1 MKRQP
6 WLTVVSLLLVAVGC
20 SNPVDTESEQA
31 VLLQLDREKPDL
43 VMRVRFKSDL
53 TLDQVKEIA
62 EKRAPEFEALAGLR
76 QKYYLQDVVSGEF
89 AGLYIWD
96 SADALAEYRES
107 ELRATIGKAYQTKG
121 EPHIEVYKIFKVLR
135 GENR

>member
-31 VLLQLDREKPDL
+31 VLLQLDREKPDM

-62 EKRAPEFEALAGLR
+62 EKRAPEFEALASQESLGPSGDKMARACFELLAAGNLR
-76 QKYYLQDVVSGEF
+76 L
-89 AGLYIWD
+89 L
-96 SADALAEYRES
+96 RE
-107 ELRATIGKAYQTKG
+107 
-121 EPHIEVYKIFKVLR
+121 
-135 GENR
+135 